1 MDKINDAK
9 HIKTRLI
16 DYLLENYE
24 TEIIGLEV
32 PYLFGYRRADLV
44 TIVDNKTIA
53 FEIKSE
59 LDSLSKLPAQI
70 GDYIDVF
77 NEVYVVL
84 AEKYKRSSIISKLPQ
99 KVGIY
104 YIDKNNKI
112 SLQRK
117 AREQKI
123 LNPDK
128 LVYFFKKEE
137 MIRLNNINSNFSLR
151 KTREK
156 FLKQNSIKNIVEYSK
171 NILRNKY
178 QEQFRTFLNEKGK
191 YTLKEDL
198 HLLTGLDK
206 NTQILQLT

>member
-9 HIKTRLI
+9 QIKTRLI

-44 TIVDNKTIA
+44 TIIDNKTIA

-112 SLQRK
+112 TLQRK
-117 AREQKI
+117 AKEQKI

-178 QEQFRTFLNEKGK
+178 QEQFRIFLNEKGK

>member
-44 TIVDNKTIA
+44 TIIDNKTVA

-112 SLQRK
+112 LLQRK
-117 AREQKI
+117 AKEQKI

-171 NILRNKY
+171 NILRDKY
-178 QEQFRTFLNEKGK
+178 QEQFRTFINEKGK